1 MSFRVSKYCMSNTE
15 ERDPFVGDDPQK
27 PQGPKKGSHFVNR

>member
-1 MSFRVSKYCMSNTE
+1 MLFRDKE

-27 PQGPKKGSHFVNR
+27 PQGLRKVPIL

>member
-1 MSFRVSKYCMSNTE
+1 MTDKE

-27 PQGPKKGSHFVNR
+27 PQGPKKGAHFVNR

>member
-1 MSFRVSKYCMSNTE
+1 MSNTE

-27 PQGPKKGSHFVNR
+27 PQEPKKNGECRKENAC

>member
-1 MSFRVSKYCMSNTE
+1 MLFRDKE

>member
-1 MSFRVSKYCMSNTE
+1 MLFRVAKYCMTDKE

-27 PQGPKKGSHFVNR
+27 PQGPKKNG

>member
-1 MSFRVSKYCMSNTE
+1 MTDKE

-27 PQGPKKGSHFVNR
+27 PQGSKKVSHFVNR

>member
-1 MSFRVSKYCMSNTE
+1 MSDNTD

-27 PQGPKKGSHFVNR
+27 PQGPKKYGQVYVYYC